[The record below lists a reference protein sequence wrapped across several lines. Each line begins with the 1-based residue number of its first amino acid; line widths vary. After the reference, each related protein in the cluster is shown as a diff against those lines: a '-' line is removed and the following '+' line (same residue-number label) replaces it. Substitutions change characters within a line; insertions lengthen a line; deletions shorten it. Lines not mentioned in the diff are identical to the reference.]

1 MTERSWEERFETGMK
16 VRRRILGDA
25 HVDRAERSRNSLN
38 GEFQDLLTR
47 YGWAEV
53 WGRDGFDYRTRR
65 ILVLGTMMALGRW
78 EEFTMHLRA
87 ALRDGFSLADI
98 KEIMLQQAIYCGLP
112 VSNTAYHHLADVIAE
127 MEAEGVALNWGAL
140 TPAAKG

>member
-1 MTERSWEERFETGMK
+1 MK

-25 HVDRAERSRNSLN
+25 HVDRAEKSRNALN
-38 GEFQDLLTR
+38 SEFQDLLTR

-65 ILVLGTMMALGRW
+65 ILVLGTMMAIGRW

-87 ALRDGFSLADI
+87 ALRDNFSLQDI

-112 VSNTAYHHLADVIAE
+112 VSNTAFHHLASVIDE
-127 MEAEGVALNWGAL
+127 MEAEGVTLNWGAL
-140 TPAAKG
+140 KPQSKG